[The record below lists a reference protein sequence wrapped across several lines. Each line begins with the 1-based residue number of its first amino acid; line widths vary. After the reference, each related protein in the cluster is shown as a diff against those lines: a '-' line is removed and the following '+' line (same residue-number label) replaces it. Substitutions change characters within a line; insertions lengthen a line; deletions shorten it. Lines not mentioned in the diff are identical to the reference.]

1 VSNLFQLIPI
11 SFKFQEQLRQF
22 LCNLTTAEDISLA
35 KELQN
40 SLNWTAVL
48 SKVWYPFPKYIVI
61 SKLFK
66 LYLSSW
72 HEAIRKRL

>member
-48 SKVWYPFPKYIVI
+48 SKV
-61 SKLFK
+61 
-66 LYLSSW
+66 
-72 HEAIRKRL
+72 